1 MILPWHD
8 GVVTT
13 LTFAQTKEQGYLLAG
28 KYIADHSD
36 LLIAVWNGNP
46 PAVLGGTGSVVSY
59 AHRGGRAAYQI
70 NPVTRTTSDP

>member
-46 PAVLGGTGSVVSY
+46 LRFSVARGVSCPTLIG
-59 AHRGGRAAYQI
+59 AEGRPIKSIQ
-70 NPVTRTTSDP
+70 